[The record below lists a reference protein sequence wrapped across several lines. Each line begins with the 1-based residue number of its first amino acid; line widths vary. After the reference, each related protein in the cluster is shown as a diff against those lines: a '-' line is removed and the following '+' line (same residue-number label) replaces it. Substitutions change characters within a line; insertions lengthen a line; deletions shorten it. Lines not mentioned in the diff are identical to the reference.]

1 MGIQN
6 DLIWDAGKQY
16 RGVSMPSFRCK
27 DIGMSC
33 PFAASAKSEDEL
45 LKKIE
50 EHAAKEH
57 GMTSLP
63 SGTLTKIRKA
73 IKP

>member
-1 MGIQN
+1 
-6 DLIWDAGKQY
+6 
-16 RGVSMPSFRCK
+16 MPSFRCK